1 MDKIKEQANQ
11 VGQLVFASD
20 TGELYKKTFIRTWE
34 ILKETGILV
43 WLVICLTFVG
53 AEWFYRT
60 SVGLGRNARI
70 WYNGLGEKA
79 EKSEAQSAASTG
91 QAVLDTVQ
99 SGATYLL
106 SQARKQLGLKDPEPL
121 PTAAAPSQPTVDSA
135 PPEPAPAAVKVE
147 PAAVAE
153 PEVESAPPDLD
164 QSDEDDADA

>member
-11 VGQLVFASD
+11 VSQLVFASD

-53 AEWFYRT
+53 AEWFYRS
-60 SVGLGRNARI
+60 SVGLGRNARV
-70 WYNGLGEKA
+70 WYNGLGEKT

-106 SQARKQLGLKDPEPL
+106 SQARKQLGLKDSEPL
-121 PTAAAPSQPTVDSA
+121 PTAPAPSQPAVDSS
-135 PPEPAPAAVKVE
+135 PPAPAAVKVE

-153 PEVESAPPDLD
+153 PELESDPPDLD
-164 QSDEDDADA
+164 QSDEDDANA